1 MNVNIR
7 NLPWKSIRRL
17 VYQFRKQF
25 FVEEVDPY
33 EPPYFASDT
42 DVGAVRSELAGVV
55 PVDPGP
61 WAGVGFTNGWEIS
74 YHYKE
79 EDLNMRLPLFLPGGR
94 EADPEGREYYQLHV
108 RGWEMDGG
116 EVVLR
121 MHVELEPTEYPK
133 GHLRGD
139 HLSEPEA
146 FALFEEEVLPR
157 TEIEG
162 EIRRDGADGSEVA
175 EEVDSEVAGDADGEA
190 AEEAAGEAAEASDDA
205 GKPEL

>member
-25 FVEEVDPY
+25 FVEEVDPF

-42 DVGAVRSELAGVV
+42 DVDAVRSELAGVV

-79 EDLNMRLPLFLPGGR
+79 EDLNMRLPIHVPGGR
-94 EADPEGREYYQLHV
+94 PSDPEDREYYQFHV
-108 RGWEMDGG
+108 RGWRLEGG
-116 EVVLR
+116 EVVLN
-121 MHVELEPTEYPK
+121 MHVELEPTQYPRA
-133 GHLRGD
+133 HLRGEQ
-139 HLSEPEA
+139 LSESTA
-146 FALFEEEVLPR
+146 FDLFEREIAPR
-157 TEIEG
+157 TDIEG
-162 EIRRDGADGSEVA
+162 KIHREDGAVVRIGGEGAENVGAGTEIR
-175 EEVDSEVAGDADGEA
+175 
-190 AEEAAGEAAEASDDA
+190 
-205 GKPEL
+205 K

>member
-1 MNVNIR
+1 MNLSIR
-7 NLPWKSIRRL
+7 HLPWRSIRRL
-17 VYQFRKQF
+17 VYQFREQA
-25 FVEEVDPY
+25 FVEEVDP
-33 EPPYFASDT
+33 ETPPYLASTT
-42 DVGAVRSELAGVV
+42 DVDVIRSELAGVV
-55 PVDPGP
+55 PVDAEP
-61 WAGVGFTNGWEIS
+61 WSGFGFTNGWEIS

-108 RGWEMDGG
+108 RGWEMDDG

-157 TEIEG
+157 TDIEG
-162 EIRRDGADGSEVA
+162 EIRRDGADESGAAEGAEGEVA
-175 EEVDSEVAGDADGEA
+175 EEVESEA
-190 AEEAAGEAAEASDDA
+190 AR
-205 GKPEL
+205 